1 MRSSSKQISVRGV
14 LSLLE
19 ILIQCITFSAVTV
32 AAYFGAVGKPDE
44 QLYTCFYIVVPVV
57 ISYFLRK
64 YINNFNLFIFSNICL
79 VLLGIIVGS
88 GTDEKVFNA
97 LIMTAFCGYSI
108 KIKNSAQQAYDS
120 KKEQILE
127 SGKNITENEAL
138 SLMAQT
144 ERVPMAMVAVII
156 VGYFVGVLSHR
167 IIIMNMEVIFCIM
180 FIVLQILYNNMS
192 KINQVFI
199 LNSGKTEFPARQLKN
214 VNSFMTVAAIILILV
229 GMLIFYNG
237 EYGNIFAIMGSIGAS
252 IAKIFGRIFLFI
264 LGLFG
269 KESDNIPQEPPKEP
283 DAGQLIGGEAYQP
296 SAVMTALIQVFV
308 FVLVI
313 GIIIGLIY
321 CLRVYVR
328 NFNRVRK
335 LGTDK
340 IEYIKPE
347 YKKSSISNDRKLKN
361 VSLSKEEKSVRKLY
375 KAKVLKGT
383 KGKLPDTTSTPI
395 RLTKDTIT
403 GDDDKA
409 MKITGIYE
417 KARYSQEKITEEE
430 INIMKNLS

>member
-1 MRSSSKQISVRGV
+1 
-14 LSLLE
+14 
-19 ILIQCITFSAVTV
+19 
-32 AAYFGAVGKPDE
+32 
-44 QLYTCFYIVVPVV
+44 
-57 ISYFLRK
+57 
-64 YINNFNLFIFSNICL
+64 
-79 VLLGIIVGS
+79 
-88 GTDEKVFNA
+88 
-97 LIMTAFCGYSI
+97 
-108 KIKNSAQQAYDS
+108 
-120 KKEQILE
+120 
-127 SGKNITENEAL
+127 
-138 SLMAQT
+138 
-144 ERVPMAMVAVII
+144 
-156 VGYFVGVLSHR
+156 
-167 IIIMNMEVIFCIM
+167 MNMEVIFCIM

-361 VSLSKEEKSVRKLY
+361 VNLSKEEKSVRNLY

-383 KGKLPDTTSTPI
+383 KGKLPDMTSTPI